1 MKKLILFF
9 ILINSMFLLFAKSY
23 NIFINEDAD
32 EEIVIVNNSS
42 YNEAFKIY
50 IHLKEKEGV
59 NVDVSLFNV
68 DVTIDQ
74 KDEWIFLVKSPM
86 IDKNKKWK
94 STSDYKQIQNSD
106 KIKIETKSD
115 NNYNFNIETN
125 HDKLYIIVTD
135 YNPND
140 EW

>member
-50 IHLKEKEGV
+50 IHLKSGNYV
-59 NVDVSLFNV
+59 NVTHVYV
-68 DVTIDQ
+68 DVNINQ
-74 KDEWIFLVKSPM
+74 QDEWIFLVKSPM

-94 STSDYKQIQNSD
+94 STSDYKRIQNSD

-115 NNYNFNIETN
+115 NNYNFNIETK

>member
-42 YNEAFKIY
+42 YDEAFKIY

-86 IDKNKKWK
+86 INKNKKWK
-94 STSDYKQIQNSD
+94 STSDYKHIQNSNE
-106 KIKIETKSD
+106 IKIETKSD

>member
-50 IHLKEKEGV
+50 IHLKEGNYV
-59 NVDVSLFNV
+59 NITPVYVDVN
-68 DVTIDQ
+68 INQ
-74 KDEWIFLVKSPM
+74 QDEWIFLVKSPI

-94 STSDYKQIQNSD
+94 STSDYKRIQNSD

-115 NNYNFNIETN
+115 NNYNFNIETK